1 VVPRHV
7 QDVAILLRE
16 RLEHPL
22 QVRVAAG
29 HGDVAGEHQNVDAGG
44 VQLANEPRPAVGV
57 HLEMEVR
64 KDLELHGDIRGPRYL
79 T

>member
-22 QVRVAAG
+22 QVR
-29 HGDVAGEHQNVDAGG
+29 VAGEHQNVDAGG